1 MTEPRQKIA
10 YIVSRFPAASE
21 TFVVRELNAL
31 VADHEVE
38 VTLMSLFASND
49 GFLHEEA
56 KPLLA
61 GLRRPRPAEAAIASG
76 YWLVRRPLRLL
87 GLVARVLA
95 GTWRHPR
102 TLARSLATLPLAAA
116 HARTVRDE
124 RIGHVHAHFAS
135 YPALAAWLCGRLV
148 GVPYSF
154 TAHAY
159 DIFVSQDLLAEKVAG
174 AEFVVTISEFN
185 RRFLRDF
192 GGDRMTPV
200 EVVHAG
206 VDPRRYTFRER
217 TIPGRGPVAA
227 LCVATLQEKKG
238 HAVLLEALASAPELE
253 RLNVELVGGGELR
266 GPLEA
271 QVAALGLGERVRF
284 LGARE
289 EAEVRTMLDR
299 ADLFVLPSL
308 IAADGQMEGLP
319 VVLIEALACG
329 LPSVATR
336 LSGIP
341 ELISDRETGV
351 LAEPGDAA
359 SLAAALTWVVDGC
372 ELDLAAGRR
381 LVELEF
387 DVRKSAARMAELLCA
402 GPRDRR

>member
-1 MTEPRQKIA
+1 MTVPERKIA

-31 VADHEVE
+31 VADHDVD
-38 VTLMSLFASND
+38 VILMSLFASGD
-49 GFLHEEA
+49 DFLHTDA
-56 KPLLA
+56 GPWLA
-61 GLRRPRPAEAAIASG
+61 GLRRSRPAEAATAAG

-87 GLVARVLA
+87 GAVARVIA

-102 TLARSLATLPLAAA
+102 TLARSIATLPLAAA
-116 HARTVRDE
+116 HARTVRNE
-124 RIGHVHAHFAS
+124 RISHVHAHFAS
-135 YPALAAWLCGRLV
+135 YPALAAWLCGRLA

-192 GGDRMTPV
+192 GGDRLSPV

-206 VDPRRYTFRER
+206 VDPRQYVFRER
-217 TIPGRGPVAA
+217 TIPSRGPVAA

-238 HAVLLEALASAPELE
+238 HAVLLEALASVPELE
-253 RLNVELVGGGELR
+253 RLNVDLVGGGELR
-266 GPLEA
+266 VPLEER
-271 QVAALGLGERVRF
+271 VAALGLGERVRF
-284 LGARE
+284 LGARD
-289 EAEVRTMLDR
+289 EAEVRARLER

-329 LPSVATR
+329 VPSVSTR

-341 ELISDRETGV
+341 ELISDRDNGV

-359 SLAAALTWVVDGC
+359 SLAASLRWVVDGG

-381 LVELEF
+381 LVEREF
-387 DVRKSAARMAELLCA
+387 DVRKSAARMAELLHA
-402 GPRDRR
+402 RPA